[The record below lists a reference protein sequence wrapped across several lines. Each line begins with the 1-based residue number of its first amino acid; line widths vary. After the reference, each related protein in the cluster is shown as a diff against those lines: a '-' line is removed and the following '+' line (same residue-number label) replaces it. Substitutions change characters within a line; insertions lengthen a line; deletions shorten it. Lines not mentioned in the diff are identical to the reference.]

1 MMKCESC
8 SAFTAIN
15 WGNSKNILCETC
27 AENLDAEEPQK
38 DNQFIP
44 LPDGIAQKVTV
55 TNVDISFLNL
65 VWLLVKF
72 SFAVIPALII
82 ISIFIMI
89 GTTLL
94 STFGVYL

>member
-1 MMKCESC
+1 MSD
-8 SAFTAIN
+8 I
-15 WGNSKNILCETC
+15 
-27 AENLDAEEPQK
+27 
-38 DNQFIP
+38 
-44 LPDGIAQKVTV
+44 QKVTV

-82 ISIFIMI
+82 ISIFMMI